1 MKVYLIS
8 PKTLKQ
14 KSLVNDN
21 TLDKFIVPA
30 IDAAQNINL
39 KQIIG
44 KFLLDKLLMLCST
57 EDEQHVKLIEKTE
70 YTAYKYLLQNY
81 ITDYLCYSVMDEI
94 QIPVHQKVRNA
105 GTIQNTDENYIQ
117 SSLQELNYIRGF
129 YRDKAEF
136 IGNSLQKW
144 ILKNRTDYP
153 EFFTQGCGL
162 NSKQESYN
170 CGVVLD

>member
-14 KSLVNDN
+14 KSLINDN
-21 TLDKFIVPA
+21 T
-30 IDAAQNINL
+30 
-39 KQIIG
+39 
-44 KFLLDKLLMLCST
+44 LDKLLMLCST
-57 EDEQHVKLIEKTE
+57 EDEQHVKLIEKPE
-70 YTAYKYLLQNY
+70 YAAYKYILQTY

-94 QIPVHQKVRNA
+94 QIPVHQKIRNA
-105 GTIQNTDENYIQ
+105 GTVQNTDENYIQ
-117 SSLQELNYIRGF
+117 SSLQELNYIRGY

-136 IGNSLQKW
+136 IGNGLQKW
-144 ILKNRTDYP
+144 ILKNRTDFP

-162 NSKQESYN
+162 NTKQESYN